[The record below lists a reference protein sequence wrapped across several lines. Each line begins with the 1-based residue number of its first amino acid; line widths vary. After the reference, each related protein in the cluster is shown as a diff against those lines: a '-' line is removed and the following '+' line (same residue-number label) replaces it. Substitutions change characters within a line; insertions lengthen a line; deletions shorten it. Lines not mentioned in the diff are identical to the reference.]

1 MELLIIIL
9 GLLLDRAT
17 KMWASS
23 VLMKIDEI
31 AVIKGFFSLSY
42 LENRGAAFGIFQN
55 KALLLAAV
63 TIIILAGMFYYL
75 IKFKPQSKLL
85 KVSISFIACGALGN
99 LYDRLTYN
107 YVIDFISFHY
117 SNIYYFPTFNVADMM
132 VVAGTA
138 LMLLYMIKEE
148 M

>member
-1 MELLIIIL
+1 MEILIIIL

-17 KMWASS
+17 KIWASA
-23 VLMKIDEI
+23 VLMKTDEI
-31 AVIKGFFSLSY
+31 VVIKGFFSLSY
-42 LENRGAAFGIFQN
+42 LENRGAAFGIFQD

-63 TIIILAGMFYYL
+63 TIVILAAMLYYL
-75 IKFKPQSKLL
+75 IKFKPSSKLL
-85 KVSISFIACGALGN
+85 KASISFIACGALGN
-99 LYDRLTYN
+99 LYDRLSYS

-117 SNIYYFPTFNVADMM
+117 KNIYYFPTFNVADMM

-138 LMLLYMIKEE
+138 LMLLYLIKEE